1 MFDITNPIFADADKA
16 REYLEAQ
23 RWPNGPVCPHCGA
36 ENEATRLKGKSTRPG
51 VYKCKPCQKPFTV
64 TVGTVFE
71 RSKVP
76 LNKWLLVSFLMASSK
91 KGVSAHQI
99 HRMLKLS
106 YKTAWFVCHRIRT
119 AMGLKPEDG
128 AGPIGGENKTI
139 EADETF
145 VGGKKKNVHKGKPEP
160 KKHVVM
166 ALVERDGEVRVRHLP
181 DVTAKNLRNVLV
193 TQASRKS
200 YLMTDEA
207 PAYKSVGKE
216 FSGHGS
222 VNHSADEYVRGMFW
236 HTNTAESFFALL
248 KRGVFGSFHSVSE
261 QHLQRYADEF
271 AFRFNYRKV
280 TDAERTDA
288 VLRAIGGKRLTYR
301 RTDRAAHA

>member
-1 MFDITNPIFADADKA
+1 
-16 REYLEAQ
+16 
-23 RWPNGPVCPHCGA
+23 
-36 ENEATRLKGKSTRPG
+36 
-51 VYKCKPCQKPFTV
+51 
-64 TVGTVFE
+64 
-71 RSKVP
+71 
-76 LNKWLLVSFLMASSK
+76 
-91 KGVSAHQI
+91 
-99 HRMLKLS
+99 
-106 YKTAWFVCHRIRT
+106 
-119 AMGLKPEDG
+119 
-128 AGPIGGENKTI
+128 
-139 EADETF
+139 
-145 VGGKKKNVHKGKPEP
+145 
-160 KKHVVM
+160 
-166 ALVERDGEVRVRHLP
+166 
-181 DVTAKNLRNVLV
+181 V

-301 RTDRAAHA
+301 RTDQTANA